1 MVENSIVHRKF
12 TLTIPKRV
20 REELNIREGMEI
32 LWRVEDNKIILE
44 PKTFRSLHGRFKGS
58 ARYAT
63 EKDKQE
69 VETVFLREGQKNERK
84 TH

>member
-12 TLTIPKRV
+12 TLTIPKSV

-32 LWRVEDNKIILE
+32 LWRVEGNKIILE
-44 PKTFRSLHGRFKGS
+44 PKTFRNLHGIFKGT
-58 ARYAT
+58 ARYTT

-69 VETVFLREGQKNERK
+69 VETVFLRDGAEE
-84 TH
+84 